1 VNAECNHYI
10 SKTLLIIGGTGFF
23 GKSILDAYQRGLL
36 SRWHIRKL
44 IVLARNPDDLK
55 HNAPELL
62 SSNVEF
68 HSADITTTETLPY
81 ADYVIHAAAS
91 SDAAKYLS
99 QNELEKRNIISGT
112 LNYCKFAAAFH
123 QNSKIVYCSSGAIY
137 GYQPPKVE
145 FLSEKMA
152 LGSIEMLTDTK
163 KSYAYAKRDC
173 EIAMQQLGEKGLN
186 VTIARCFAFYGKYL
200 PRDQHFA
207 IGNFLADAQAGR
219 PISVKADRLVYRS
232 YMCADDLVMWLMTL
246 ADHANSSCPIY
257 NVGSDE
263 SIELHDL
270 AQSIA
275 TKYGVSIIQNNID
288 TSLVDRYIPSV
299 LLARNTF
306 GLTTKKLEI

>member
-1 VNAECNHYI
+1 MK
-10 SKTLLIIGGTGFF
+10 KTLLIIGGTGFF
-23 GKSILDAYQRGLL
+23 GKSILDAYLRGLL
-36 SRWHIRKL
+36 SNWHISKL
-44 IVLARNPDDLK
+44 IVLARNPDKLK

-68 HSADITTTETLPY
+68 YCADITTTQTLPY
-81 ADYVIHAAAS
+81 ADYIIHAAAS

-112 LNYCKFAAAFH
+112 LNYCKLASALH

-137 GYQPPKVE
+137 GYQSPEIE
-145 FLSEKMA
+145 FLSEDMA
-152 LGSIEMLTDTK
+152 LGSIERLSETK

-173 EIAMQQLGEKGLN
+173 EIAIQYLGEQGLN

-207 IGNFLADAQAGR
+207 IGNFLADAQASR
-219 PISVKADRLVYRS
+219 AISVKADRLVYRS
-232 YMCADDLVMWLMTL
+232 YMCADDLVIWLMTL
-246 ADHANSSCPIY
+246 AENANSSCPIY

-263 SIELHDL
+263 AIELHDL

-275 TKYGVSIIQNNID
+275 TKYGVSIVQNNVN
-288 TSLVDRYIPSV
+288 TSLVDRYVPSV
-299 LLARNTF
+299 LLAKNTF
-306 GLTTKKLEI
+306 GLTTKKFEI